1 VTAALRFRNL
11 TLGYDRH
18 PAVHH
23 LDGAIETGALVAVVG
38 PNGAGKSTLFK
49 GIVGVLKPLAGKIE
63 RGDLQPRDIA
73 YLPQAAEIDRS
84 FPINVYDMVAMGLW
98 HRTGLFGGVDR
109 KGRESIDRALAG
121 VGLTGFEDRAIS
133 TLSGGQMQ
141 RVLFARLL
149 LQDARVIVLDEPFN
163 AVDAKTS
170 ADLFD
175 LVRRWHGEQRTV
187 LTALHDID
195 FVRTHFPETL
205 LLARSP
211 VAWGRTASVL
221 TPENLLV
228 ARRMCEAF
236 DAHAAEC
243 PEPQS
248 ATSMVIPSEQQ
259 SREALNP

>member
-1 VTAALRFRNL
+1 VHVTAALQFRNL

-23 LDGAIETGALVAVVG
+23 LDGAVEAGALVAVVG

-49 GIVGVLKPLAGKIE
+49 GIVGVLKPLAGRIE
-63 RGDLQPRDIA
+63 RGDLAPQDIA
-73 YLPQAAEIDRS
+73 YLPQAAEIDRT

-109 KGRESIDRALAG
+109 TARAAIERALAS

-141 RVLFARLL
+141 RMLFARLL
-149 LQDARVIVLDEPFN
+149 LQDARVIVLDEPFT

-175 LVRRWHGEQRTV
+175 LVRRWHGEKRTV

-205 LLARSP
+205 LLAREP
-211 VAWGRTASVL
+211 VAWGRTANVL
-221 TPENLLV
+221 TPENLLA

-236 DAHAAEC
+236 DQHAAEC
-243 PEPQS
+243 AAPETAMPFI
-248 ATSMVIPSEQQ
+248 IPAK
-259 SREALNP
+259 RR